1 MHKHAAA
8 TTLAIALNTTML
20 ALAVS
25 ASLTPANAHTPGAP
39 FCGNSQVALACKC
52 QEMRDYAHAA
62 AGTLLA
68 LGKKWQACESKWV
81 NALEASRGID
91 GRIDRAL
98 ASRIFVAHTRSP
110 GQCACQP
117 PL

>member
-1 MHKHAAA
+1 MNKYAAVTA
-8 TTLAIALNTTML
+8 LAIALTML
-20 ALAVS
+20 TLTVS
-25 ASLTPANAHTPGAP
+25 AALTPANAHNPGAP
-39 FCGNSQVALACKC
+39 FCGNSQAALTCKC
-52 QEMRDYAHAA
+52 QAMRDYAHAA

-68 LGKKWQACESKWV
+68 LKTKWQACGSKWV

-98 ASRIFVAHTRSP
+98 ASRIFIAHTRGP

>member
-1 MHKHAAA
+1 MRRLLIVAG
-8 TTLAIALNTTML
+8 ML
-20 ALAVS
+20 ALALS
-25 ASLTPANAHTPGAP
+25 ASLTPANAHNPGAP
-39 FCGNSQVALACKC
+39 FCGNSQAALTCKC
-52 QEMRDYAHAA
+52 QEMRDYAQAA

-68 LGKKWQACESKWV
+68 LDKKWQACGSKWV
-81 NALEASRGID
+81 NALEASRGTG

-98 ASRIFVAHTRSP
+98 ASRIFAAHTRGP

>member
-1 MHKHAAA
+1 MHKHAAVTA
-8 TTLAIALNTTML
+8 QSIALTTML
-20 ALAVS
+20 ALTVS
-25 ASLTPANAHTPGAP
+25 ASLTPANAHNPGAP
-39 FCGNSQVALACKC
+39 FCGNSQAALTCKC
-52 QEMRDYAHAA
+52 QEMHDYAHAA

-98 ASRIFVAHTRSP
+98 ASRIFVALTRSP